1 MLNILQPHLQQQLQA
16 DALVIMMKQH
26 INLYLT
32 YYIGFNA
39 SRKKTYSISDSLV
52 DSRVKEQLSGKTTAS
67 DHIGNCSFIS
77 IPNLFSMSTYL
88 IFNI

>member
-1 MLNILQPHLQQQLQA
+1 MLKKRSKKIYTQQMLNILQPHLQQQLQA

-39 SRKKTYSISDSLV
+39 SRKKNVQYIRFACRFKSK
-52 DSRVKEQLSGKTTAS
+52 RTTKW
-67 DHIGNCSFIS
+67 
-77 IPNLFSMSTYL
+77 
-88 IFNI
+88 